1 MVISGLN
8 LANLDG
14 ENGFIIPGS
23 YSNGTISTGDIN
35 GDNFSDLI
43 ISGSANYSQDDDNK
57 GNVFVIFGS
66 ESGWE
71 TDLASLNGKNGFTI
85 SGIDRHDGLGEA
97 VASGGDLN
105 GDGFDDLVVSS
116 PDAGKRFSK
125 NGLNLKSQTGEVY
138 VIFGK
143 EKDFNVR
150 FDLTTLNGN
159 NGFTIPG
166 INNDDRFG
174 NAVDSVGDINGDGFD
189 DLVVSGKYSR
199 EAHVIFG
206 SQDKFDARF
215 DLTSLNGNNGFTI
228 PDIAGVYHV
237 SSSFSHAG
245 DLNGDGFDDLAIS
258 SLEDEK
264 VYVIFGTDESF
275 DAKFDLTTLD
285 GNNGFAIASI
295 EPKSRLGDSVSN
307 AGDLNGDGFSDLII
321 GDPWSAAN
329 SDEYSGLGRGKAY
342 VIFGKETGFDAD
354 FDLTSLDGDNGF
366 SITGIDIDDN
376 LGDAVS
382 NAGDLDGDGFDDL
395 IISAPSAEESIKL
408 SEGYSDGDIQ
418 GEVYVI
424 FGTEAGFNANLDL
437 KSLNG
442 ENGFAIESVDEGSG
456 FESGF
461 GSAINSGGD
470 FNGDGLHDLMIDAG
484 YVVFGSPD
492 LKKIRTIEESP
503 IISNPL
509 VTILNDENDGDLSEN
524 DISLREAI
532 LYSNDGDTI
541 DFDASLNDGT
551 ILLTLGELKIDKNLT
566 IQGFADSE
574 LTIDGNNSSRVFNV
588 DDNFS
593 QIVDVTLENLTIT
606 GGNAV
611 NSSGGGIR
619 NKEKLTVNNS
629 IITGNSARTGGGV
642 DNSFSWITINN
653 SIVSDNYAEVAGGG
667 IYNSSNK
674 SWIKSL
680 NLNNSV
686 VSDNLTNG
694 SGAGIDNNSSW
705 INIKNSTIKQ
715 NEAKYNGGGISS
727 DRRGT
732 VDISNS
738 TISNNQAD
746 KGAGINASGSFDFA
760 YSTIVNSTISG
771 NVATTQGGGIY
782 KNSDSNST
790 IINSTVTDNSAPSGA
805 GIYQQGYSAYS
816 SVSTITSSIIAG
828 NANDLDLQG
837 ANLASG
843 GNNLIGNGDDNPN
856 FINLINGDLVGTTNE
871 PLDPQLGELKD
882 NGGLTFTHALLPESI
897 AINTGSNPE
906 ELTTDQR
913 GAGFERVLFDAPD
926 IGSFEANTDSIY
938 DLPLLPP
945 EPMVRIVTTLDDEDD
960 GNLSAEDLSLREALL
975 VSNPGDTITFD
986 PSFSDGKIALKLG
999 ELVVNK
1005 SLTIQGLGANN
1016 LTIDGNNDSRVF
1028 NIDNASNT
1036 KIDVTIEQLTISGGN
1051 AADLGGG
1058 GIINQENLIVNDS
1071 IISDSLAKRGGGI
1084 SSDDYATTTINNSTI
1099 TNNVAGSGGG
1109 VSRSSA
1115 TTIINNST
1123 ISGNVARER
1132 DGGGIDSVTPYGG
1145 PTIVNN
1151 STISGNSANRYGG
1164 GIFGFDSTVEIN
1176 NSTITGNTAKNEGS
1190 GIYLSGG
1197 TVTSTIIAGNANNDD
1212 IFGDGAGFISGG
1224 NNLIGNGEDA
1234 EVFTNGIKQ
1243 DLVGTAANPIDPRLG
1258 GLQDNG
1264 GLTFTHALLSD
1275 SPAINAGS
1283 NPEELTTDQRGG
1295 GFERVLFDAIDIGA
1309 FEADTDSIYAPRV
1322 LPPDPVV
1329 TILEDENDGDLS
1341 AGDVSLREA
1350 ILYSDAG
1357 DTIGFDSSLS
1367 SGTINLTL
1375 GELVVEKDLII
1386 QGLGADNLTIDA
1398 NRNSRVLRVDDASHD
1413 DSIDVTLDGVT
1424 ITGGFADDKC
1434 P

>member
-85 SGIDRHDGLGEA
+85 SGIDRHDGLG
-97 VASGGDLN
+97 D
-105 GDGFDDLVVSS
+105 
-116 PDAGKRFSK
+116 
-125 NGLNLKSQTGEVY
+125 
-138 VIFGK
+138 
-143 EKDFNVR
+143 
-150 FDLTTLNGN
+150 
-159 NGFTIPG
+159 
-166 INNDDRFG
+166 
-174 NAVDSVGDINGDGFD
+174 
-189 DLVVSGKYSR
+189 
-199 EAHVIFG
+199 
-206 SQDKFDARF
+206 
-215 DLTSLNGNNGFTI
+215 
-228 PDIAGVYHV
+228 
-237 SSSFSHAG
+237 
-245 DLNGDGFDDLAIS
+245 
-258 SLEDEK
+258 
-264 VYVIFGTDESF
+264 
-275 DAKFDLTTLD
+275 
-285 GNNGFAIASI
+285 
-295 EPKSRLGDSVSN
+295 
-307 AGDLNGDGFSDLII
+307 
-321 GDPWSAAN
+321 
-329 SDEYSGLGRGKAY
+329 
-342 VIFGKETGFDAD
+342 
-354 FDLTSLDGDNGF
+354 
-366 SITGIDIDDN
+366 
-376 LGDAVS
+376 
-382 NAGDLDGDGFDDL
+382 
-395 IISAPSAEESIKL
+395 
-408 SEGYSDGDIQ
+408 
-418 GEVYVI
+418 
-424 FGTEAGFNANLDL
+424 
-437 KSLNG
+437 
-442 ENGFAIESVDEGSG
+442 GFAIESVDED
-456 FESGF
+456 SGF
-461 GSAINSGGD
+461 GVINSAGD
-470 FNGDGLHDLMIDAG
+470 LNGDGLHDLFISSLYGVAKAG
-484 YVVFGSPD
+484 HVVFGSPD

-509 VTILNDENDGDLSEN
+509 VTILDDEDDGDLSEN

-619 NKEKLTVNNS
+619 NQEKLTVNNS

-674 SWIKSL
+674 TWIKSL

-705 INIKNSTIKQ
+705 IDIKNSTIHN
-715 NEAKYNGGGISS
+715 NEAEDSGGGISTGS
-727 DRRGT
+727 
-732 VDISNS
+732 VADISNS
-738 TISNNQAD
+738 TISNNQAEDSGGGISLDGDGRVNINNSTISNNQAD
-746 KGAGINASGSFDFA
+746 KGGGINTFGDFGFA
-760 YSTIVNSTISG
+760 YNTIVNSTISG

-782 KNSDSNST
+782 NDYGNST
-790 IINSTVTDNSAPSGA
+790 IINSTVTDNSAPSVA
-805 GIYQQGYSAYS
+805 GIYQGDSLYS

-828 NANDLDLQG
+828 NANDLDLEG

-843 GNNLIGNGDDNPN
+843 GNNLIGNGDDHPN
-856 FINLINGDLVGTTNE
+856 FINLINGDLVGTANE
-871 PLDPQLGELKD
+871 PIDPQLGELKD

-926 IGSFEANTDSIY
+926 IGAFEANTDSIY

-960 GNLSAEDLSLREALL
+960 GDLSTEDLSLREALL

-986 PSFSDGKIALKLG
+986 PSFSDGKIALQLG

-1005 SLTIQGLGANN
+1005 SLIIQGLGANN

-1051 AADLGGG
+1051 AADSSGG

-1071 IISDSLAKRGGGI
+1071 IISDSLAQWGGGI

-1109 VSRSSA
+1109 VSKSSA

-1145 PTIVNN
+1145 PTIINN

-1164 GIFGFDSTVEIN
+1164 GVFGFDSTVEIN
-1176 NSTITGNTAKNEGS
+1176 NSTITGNTAKNGGS
-1190 GIYLSGG
+1190 GVYLDLSGS
-1197 TVTSTIIAGNANNDD
+1197 TITSSIIAGNANDDD
-1212 IFGDGAGFISGG
+1212 IIGDGAGFISGG

-1243 DLVGTAANPIDPRLG
+1243 DLVGTAANSIDPRLG

-1283 NPEELTTDQRGG
+1283 NPEELTTDQRGE
-1295 GFERVLFDAIDIGA
+1295 GFERVLFDAPDIGA

-1322 LPPDPVV
+1322 LPPEPVV

-1398 NRNSRVLRVDDASHD
+1398 NRNSRVLRVDDASYD

-1424 ITGGFADDKC
+1424 ITGGFADDSASNFYHRFGGVSTTWKT
-1434 P
+1434 